1 MKTIM
6 LALVLGACGAAQ
18 APEPLGEAV
27 RSYNDGV
34 RWERFAVAA
43 THVPPTERSTFVD
56 EADERAK
63 DLKITDYE
71 VVKVESKGEKE
82 AKVQVKLSW
91 YKDSEGTLHET
102 HALQTWEKHGK
113 GWFLVD
119 ESRVRGTEMPG
130 LPEPLA
136 AEKTTDKV
144 REPLMKE

>member
-1 MKTIM
+1 MRAIL
-6 LALVLGACGAAQ
+6 LALVLSACGAAQ
-18 APEPLGEAV
+18 TPEPLGEAV

-34 RWERFAVAA
+34 RWERFAMAA
-43 THVPPTERSTFVD
+43 VHVPPKERSTFVD
-56 EADERAK
+56 EADERSK

-91 YKDSEGTLHET
+91 YKDSEGKLRET
-102 HALQTWEKHGK
+102 HAMQTWEKHGK
-113 GWFLVD
+113 GWFMVD
-119 ESRVRGTEMPG
+119 ESRVRGAEMPG

-136 AEKTTDKV
+136 DDKV

>member
-1 MKTIM
+1 MRAIL
-6 LALVLGACGAAQ
+6 LALMLSACGAAQ

-34 RWERFAVAA
+34 RWERFAMAA
-43 THVPPTERSTFVD
+43 VHVPPTQRSTFVD

-71 VVKVESKGEKE
+71 VINVQPKGEKE
-82 AKVQVKLSW
+82 AKVQVKMSW

-102 HALQTWEKHGK
+102 QAMQTWEKHGK
-113 GWFLVD
+113 GWLMVD
-119 ESRVRGTEMPG
+119 ETRVRGPEMPG

-136 AEKTTDKV
+136 VGETPT
-144 REPLMKE
+144 KESTKE

>member
-1 MKTIM
+1 MRAIL

-18 APEPLGEAV
+18 TPEPLGDAI

-34 RWERFAVAA
+34 RWERWEIAAV
-43 THVPPTERSTFVD
+43 HVPASQRSSFVD
-56 EADERAK
+56 ESDERAK

-71 VVKVESKGEKE
+71 VMKVEPKGERE

-91 YKDSEGTLHET
+91 YKDSEGKVHET
-102 HALQTWEKHGK
+102 HATQTWEKHGK
-113 GWFLVD
+113 AWFLVD
-119 ESRVRGTEMPG
+119 ESRARGDEMPG

-136 AEKTTDKV
+136 ADNV

>member
-1 MKTIM
+1 MRAILLV
-6 LALVLGACGAAQ
+6 LALAACGGARTV
-18 APEPLGEAV
+18 EPLDEAV
-27 RSYNDGV
+27 RAYNDGI

-43 THVPPTERSTFVD
+43 VHVPPPERSTFVD

-71 VVKVESKGEKE
+71 VVKVEPRGERE
-82 AKVQVKLSW
+82 ARVQVKLSW

-102 HALQTWEKHGK
+102 HAMQTWEKHGK
-113 GWFLVD
+113 AWFLVD
-119 ESRVRGTEMPG
+119 EARVRGTEMPG

-136 AEKTTDKV
+136 TDNV